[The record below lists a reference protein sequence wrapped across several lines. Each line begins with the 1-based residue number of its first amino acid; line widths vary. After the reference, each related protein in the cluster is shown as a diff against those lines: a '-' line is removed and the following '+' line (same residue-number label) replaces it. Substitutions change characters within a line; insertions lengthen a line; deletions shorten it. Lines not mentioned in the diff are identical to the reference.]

1 MDNELYND
9 PEFQALIRKY
19 LEYLLNE
26 VAKVKISINNSNFL
40 EIRKF
45 SHNLKGTGGGY
56 GFDNFTDLGGEINEA
71 AHAGDIHSVESFL
84 SKFEVE
90 LATAVQQFNKD

>member
-56 GFDNFTDLGGEINEA
+56 GFDNFTDLGG
-71 AHAGDIHSVESFL
+71 
-84 SKFEVE
+84 K
-90 LATAVQQFNKD
+90 